1 MLTSEVKQAMD
12 NKNYMSFLQTL
23 SESEIKFAPTYKYNI
38 GTNDYDTSR
47 KFRVPAYCDRILY
60 TRADRMLPLE
70 YSDAPRIMFSDHR
83 PVYASF
89 QVHTQMVQN
98 ISDAETDKI
107 IMAY

>member
-1 MLTSEVKQAMD
+1 MLA
-12 NKNYMSFLQTL
+12 
-23 SESEIKFAPTYKYNI
+23 
-38 GTNDYDTSR
+38 
-47 KFRVPAYCDRILY
+47 
-60 TRADRMLPLE
+60 LE